1 MTKSYTPGSEADAIV
16 ARQIASGRFST
27 PDEAVRAAILL
38 LEEREAALA
47 ILRVRIDEADAA
59 FADGD
64 FTAYATGDEFL
75 ADIQRLGDERLPP
88 KN

>member
-1 MTKSYTPGSEADAIV
+1 MSKSYTPGTEADAIV
-16 ARQIASGRFST
+16 ARQIASGRYSS

-47 ILRVRIDEADAA
+47 ALRAGIDEADAA
-59 FADGD
+59 FANGD
-64 FTAYATGDEFL
+64 YTTYATAGEFL
-75 ADIQRLGDERLPP
+75 ADIQRLGDERLPQ